1 MFPSVEEQIWARY
14 STERLTR
21 RARKGEKEELPWNL
35 GFLRYVDKCKC
46 YLEWQWEKSL
56 RQIQADNESLETGG
70 RYERTEKSLG
80 GEEEVDK

>member
-1 MFPSVEEQIWARY
+1 MARY
-14 STERLTR
+14 STKRLTR
-21 RARKGEKEELPWNL
+21 RARKGETDRRAWNL
-35 GFLRYVDKCKC
+35 RFLRYVDNVNV
-46 YLEWQWEKSL
+46 YLEWQWRSL